1 MTKQTTLNIDRD
13 ELRATL
19 VVAVYY
25 LRRMHRVGG
34 MSSSGET
41 REIVS
46 CFGTFDELI
55 EQIDEQR
62 QEEAER
68 FGVCENE

>member
-34 MSSSGET
+34 MSSSGEA
-41 REIVS
+41 REIVN

-55 EQIDEQR
+55 EQIDGR
-62 QEEAER
+62 LEETR
-68 FGVCENE
+68 KRGG